1 MSRGDTTKLTAADD
15 AFDVYDLCNKNI
27 FAQRYVKAFPR
38 RRLKF
43 RSFYLFILL
52 QLKADYSCFEATPVC
67 VCVCATTLCRPRAEG
82 GCDRLGLVDE
92 EARHCFNDGRYILNE
107 TVSPRHSVSPSHVWH
122 DRARPLAAGEPAGGE
137 SEAAH
142 WPGARR
148 VGGTV
153 SACDCQPLLGPC
165 CWR

>member
-1 MSRGDTTKLTAADD
+1 MLSTFMIYVTRT
-15 AFDVYDLCNKNI
+15 F

-38 RRLKF
+38 RLLKF
-43 RSFYLFILL
+43 RLFYLFILL
-52 QLKADYSCFEATPVC
+52 QLKAEYSCFDTR

-122 DRARPLAAGEPAGGE
+122 GRARPLAAGEPAGE
-137 SEAAH
+137 R
-142 WPGARR
+142 ARLPI
-148 VGGTV
+148 G
-153 SACDCQPLLGPC
+153 
-165 CWR
+165 